1 MAVRICIHPHD
12 LKPRLDRLASWP
24 VPREE
29 QAALR
34 RFIGDLALGKV
45 NRGHPVSEGRCL
57 KYLDSLKVAFVF
69 WKKSALRL
77 AVADVERF
85 EKALNSGMLKSRRG
99 GVYSPAT
106 RADLR
111 KLLRVYLRWRLGR
124 EKAEPLVGWLDT
136 RDVFKTPDF
145 LRESEVE
152 RLYRGCKSARERFL
166 VAVLFDAG
174 ARATEFHNIRA
185 EDIELPRSS
194 QNHVRVAL
202 KQEYSKTKGR
212 TISLYWKHSLE
223 AVREFLDQR
232 SAEGMR
238 SDEPVFKDTYAAGR
252 LFLARL
258 GRRVLGRRVHYHL
271 FRHSSA
277 TYYADKLNRQ
287 QLCIRYGWTFSSNMP
302 DVYIAR
308 SGVDMEELDKK
319 FTGTEVESLRHSLT
333 RVEQASQLKDER
345 IQQLEQNL
353 ATLQRDLS
361 IVAEILK
368 LNPSRQ
374 EIESAVRRRAA
385 SAFG

>member
-1 MAVRICIHPHD
+1 
-12 LKPRLDRLASWP
+12 
-24 VPREE
+24 
-29 QAALR
+29 
-34 RFIGDLALGKV
+34 
-45 NRGHPVSEGRCL
+45 
-57 KYLDSLKVAFVF
+57 
-69 WKKSALRL
+69 
-77 AVADVERF
+77 
-85 EKALNSGMLKSRRG
+85 
-99 GVYSPAT
+99 
-106 RADLR
+106 
-111 KLLRVYLRWRLGR
+111 
-124 EKAEPLVGWLDT
+124 
-136 RDVFKTPDF
+136 
-145 LRESEVE
+145 
-152 RLYRGCKSARERFL
+152 
-166 VAVLFDAG
+166 VLFDAG

-185 EDIELPRSS
+185 EDIELPRGN
-194 QNHVRVAL
+194 QNHVRIAL

-232 SAEGMR
+232 TAEGMR
-238 SDEPVFKDTYAAGR
+238 SDEPVFKDSYAAGR

-333 RVEQASQLKDER
+333 RVEQASQLKDDR

-353 ATLQRDLS
+353 TVFQKHLAT
-361 IVAEILK
+361 I
-368 LNPSRQ
+368 
-374 EIESAVRRRAA
+374 SAVLELQPSATELQTHLHRFRTIRRQD
-385 SAFG
+385 SA

>member
-1 MAVRICIHPHD
+1 MAVKLEIHPHS
-12 LKPRLDRLASWP
+12 LEPRLERVREWMIP
-24 VPREE
+24 KEE
-29 QAALR
+29 QQAVVRFTEELR
-34 RFIGDLALGKV
+34 MGKV
-45 NRGHPVSEGRCL
+45 NRGRPLSTGRCL
-57 KYLDSLKVAFVF
+57 KYLDVLKVTLGFCG
-69 WKKSALRL
+69 KSSRRL
-77 AVADVERF
+77 VVADVERF
-85 EKALNSGMLKSRRG
+85 EKKLSSGNLKTIRG
-99 GVYSPAT
+99 QPYSAAS
-106 RADLR
+106 RADIR

-124 EKAEPLVGWLDT
+124 DKAEPLVGWLDT

-145 LRESEVE
+145 LREAEVE
-152 RLYRGCKSARERFL
+152 RLYRGCKSARERYL

-185 EDIELPRSS
+185 EDIQLPQGN
-194 QNHVRVAL
+194 QNHVRIAL

-232 SAEGMR
+232 TAEDMR

-302 DVYIAR
+302 DVYIAS

-319 FTGTEVESLRHSLT
+319 FTGTEVESLRNSLT
-333 RVEQASQLKDER
+333 RVEQASHLKDER

-353 ATLQRDLS
+353 SVFQKHLATISKVLDLKPSSEELQAHLH
-361 IVAEILK
+361 
-368 LNPSRQ
+368 
-374 EIESAVRRRAA
+374 RR
-385 SAFG
+385 